1 MLKRRKTLHDIQV
14 NNMEKIKLQA
24 SGYSKMDETAL
35 KLYGLSNCQFH
46 VVRKLRSRL
55 FVIPQVCLIVLY
67 LVLLLTRL
75 LLHDILYS

>member
-1 MLKRRKTLHDIQV
+1 
-14 NNMEKIKLQA
+14 
-24 SGYSKMDETAL
+24 MDETAL

-67 LVLLLTRL
+67 LVLVLTRL